1 MKKYLALFLAIV
13 LALSMLGGCS
23 TAPDEGLGTLDTEVP
38 DVEVESDI
46 DSDQEKEPNNSG
58 EKPSDPTEK
67 PSEDKPSSQKS
78 AEKPDEDK
86 KDEPSKEEPSK
97 DEPAKEEKPGNDPVE
112 DEEKEEKPIDYSSWI
127 KVASYNIKALVY
139 NHENPET
146 PSDQFEDVVKVL
158 REIDADIV
166 GLQEVDYF
174 KSRSGSKDQVK
185 ELAEEL
191 GYPYYHFTKT
201 IDSGGGEYGHAVMSR
216 YPIKSSKE
224 WHFPDDINAT
234 EPRAFSR
241 HVIDIKGKQL
251 IFYNS
256 HLAQKS
262 PEQLIYMMD
271 RFMEKEAKDGKAV
284 VMTADY
290 NAKPVSLIGCFELDA
305 FTLLNGGDE
314 FDNALKTTVDDGGA
328 IDNILVSDNLDY
340 YWDAEKKCGIK
351 VIETTASDHYPL
363 YTYINFK

>member
-1 MKKYLALFLAIV
+1 MKKYPALFLAIALV
-13 LALSMLGGCS
+13 LSMLGGCS
-23 TAPDEGLGTLDTEVP
+23 TAPDEGLGTLDTEAP
-38 DVEVESDI
+38 NVEVESNI
-46 DSDQEKEPNNSG
+46 DSDQEKDPTDPG
-58 EKPSDPTEK
+58 EKPSNPTEK
-67 PSEDKPSSQKS
+67 PSEDKPSAQKP
-78 AEKPDEDK
+78 AEKPDENE
-86 KDEPSKEEPSK
+86 KDEPSK
-97 DEPAKEEKPGNDPVE
+97 DEPSKDEPSKEEKPGNDPIE
-112 DEEKEEKPIDYSSWI
+112 DEEKEEKPIDYSTWI
-127 KVASYNIKALVY
+127 KVASYNIKALIY

-166 GLQEVDYF
+166 GLQEVDYL
-174 KSRSGSKDQVK
+174 KPRSGTKDQVK

-216 YPIKSSKE
+216 HPIKASKE
-224 WHFPDDINAT
+224 WHFPDDINAA

-241 HVIDIKGKQL
+241 HIIDIKGKQL

-262 PEQLIYMMD
+262 SEQLAYMVD
-271 RFMEKEAKDGKAV
+271 RFMSKEAKEGKAI

-290 NAKPVSLIGCFELDA
+290 NAKPLSLSGCFDPA
-305 FTLLNGGDE
+305 SFTLLNGGDE
-314 FDNALKTTVDDGGA
+314 FDNALKTTVDDGGP
-328 IDNILVSDNLDY
+328 IDNIMVSDNLDY
-340 YWDAEKKCGIK
+340 YWNKETNCGIE